1 MATAAKRDISANK
14 AADLHGVPRSTLKD
28 RLSGRVAHGVKPGP
42 RPYLTVEEEA
52 ELSSHLLQASDMG
65 LGKTRRDVLTL
76 VGTYVEKKGCLRGK
90 GSVISNGWW
99 DGFLKR
105 NPMLRLRSGDSTAA
119 VRMDAMSSE
128 NMKAYFD
135 LLSDVYDEF
144 DFRNY
149 PESIY
154 NMDETGV
161 PLEPRP
167 PKVVAKRGQKKSPL
181 PHIWAEVPN
190 YCHRLWQ
197 CIRSNSSTLHHLC
210 S

>member
-1 MATAAKRDISANK
+1 M
-14 AADLHGVPRSTLKD
+14 
-28 RLSGRVAHGVKPGP
+28 
-42 RPYLTVEEEA
+42 
-52 ELSSHLLQASDMG
+52 
-65 LGKTRRDVLTL
+65 L

-99 DGFLKR
+99 DSFLKR
-105 NPMLRLRSGDSTAA
+105 NPMLRLRSGDSTAT

-144 DFRNY
+144 DFGNH

-167 PKVVAKRGQKKSPL
+167 PKVVAKRGQKNVHCCTSGQKSQITVIGCGSASGLIL
-181 PHIWAEVPN
+181 PPFIIFAAKQLNHSWTKNEVSGSRYGVSDN
-190 YCHRLWQ
+190 
-197 CIRSNSSTLHHLC
+197 
-210 S
+210 